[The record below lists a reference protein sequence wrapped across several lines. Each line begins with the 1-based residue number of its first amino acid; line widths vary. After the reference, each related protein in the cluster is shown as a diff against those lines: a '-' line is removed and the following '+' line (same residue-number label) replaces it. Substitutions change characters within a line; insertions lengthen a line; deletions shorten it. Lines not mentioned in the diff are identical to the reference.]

1 LDELED
7 ELDDDELDEDDDEEL
22 DELDDDEL
30 MLPVQI
36 VPFSLNCVG
45 AGLDPFQ
52 APLKPGVTVAPVPR
66 LAAHEGLRTV
76 TRAPDWEKLPFHPC

>member
-1 LDELED
+1 LFDELVVEELVVD
-7 ELDDDELDEDDDEEL
+7 ELVVDELVVDDEDVV
-22 DELDDDEL
+22 L
-30 MLPVQI
+30 MFPVQI

-66 LAAHEGLRTV
+66 FAAHEGLRTV